1 MTSLISKGGDEGVGE
16 SVDGAVV
23 GDGAAVHQDGAGT
36 EAAR

>member
-23 GDGAAVHQDGAGT
+23 GDGAVVHEDGACT